1 MIERFVVDA
10 SVAVA
15 WVHPA
20 QATAKTHV
28 LLRSIES
35 GAMAE
40 APALW
45 PLEVANALLV
55 LVRRGKL
62 KDSER
67 TIALNFLNGLS
78 VKLDYEMATHAF
90 TVVSKLAADHSLSVY
105 DATYLE
111 LCLRK
116 KLPLGCK
123 DGPLREAA
131 EKCGVKVL

>member
-1 MIERFVVDA
+1 LTERFVVDA
-10 SVAVA
+10 SVAIA

-20 QATAKTHV
+20 QATAKTNE
-28 LLRSIES
+28 LLGSVET
-35 GAMAE
+35 GAMVE

-67 TIALNFLNGLS
+67 TIALSSLNRLS
-78 VKLDYEMATHAF
+78 VKLDYEMATHAL
-90 TVVSKLAADHSLSVY
+90 TVVSKLAAEHSLSVY

-116 KLPLGCK
+116 NLPLGCK

>member
-1 MIERFVVDA
+1 LTERFVIDA
-10 SVAVA
+10 SVAIA

-20 QATAKTHV
+20 QATAITHE
-28 LLRSIES
+28 LLGSVEA
-35 GAMAE
+35 GAVVE

-45 PLEVANALLV
+45 TLEVANALLV

-67 TIALNFLNGLS
+67 TIALNSLS
-78 VKLDYEMATHAF
+78 RLSIKLDFEMATHAF
-90 TVVSKLAADHSLSVY
+90 TLVSNLAAEHSLSVY

-116 KLPLGCK
+116 HLPLGCN

-131 EKCGVKVL
+131 EKAGVKIL